1 MAKETHETKLQLRLA
16 DMLRKTVGVSHLERE
31 QFQLKLAV
39 KKDKARALKLKLRA
53 EMEERERVS
62 ERNAFLELQ
71 FSKHT
76 NVMLSG
82 YVKSDDVENNT
93 HPLIDPKEVTK
104 KYLDAKHL
112 NQEYERENM
121 QLKQQVHELTISL
134 KYYNEERDSKQHG
147 KAMMNQ

>member
-1 MAKETHETKLQLRLA
+1 
-16 DMLRKTVGVSHLERE
+16 
-31 QFQLKLAV
+31 
-39 KKDKARALKLKLRA
+39 
-53 EMEERERVS
+53 
-62 ERNAFLELQ
+62 
-71 FSKHT
+71 
-76 NVMLSG
+76 MLSG
-82 YVKSDDVENNT
+82 YVKSDDVDNNT
-93 HPLIDPKEVTK
+93 PPLIDPKEVTK